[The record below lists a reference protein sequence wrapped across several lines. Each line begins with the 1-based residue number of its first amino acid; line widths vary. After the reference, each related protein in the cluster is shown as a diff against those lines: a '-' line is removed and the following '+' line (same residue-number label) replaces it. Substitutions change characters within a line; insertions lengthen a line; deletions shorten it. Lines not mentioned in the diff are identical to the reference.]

1 MINSIGSSSSYYNSL
16 FATNGT
22 SGTGSTNSSSS
33 LSQTEEQ
40 LFAAID
46 TNGDGSLSQTEF
58 DNFLQQASGST
69 NTTQANALFSQLSGG
84 SVSLQQFESNAGTL
98 ASALTGSSAS
108 GSSSSSSAASLLS
121 QLQQSAQSL
130 VSASAASITG
140 SQNSSS
146 TSNTNGS
153 NSTGHHGHHG
163 HGGNSLISQFVQ
175 QYQAAGG
182 TTAAASTLTATA

>member
-40 LFAAID
+40 LFASID

-58 DNFLQQASGST
+58 DNFLQQATGST

-84 SVSLQQFESNAGTL
+84 GSSVSLQQFESNAGTL
-98 ASALTGSSAS
+98 ASALEGSSTS
-108 GSSSSSSAASLLS
+108 GSSPASSLLS

-153 NSTGHHGHHG
+153 NSAGHHGHHG